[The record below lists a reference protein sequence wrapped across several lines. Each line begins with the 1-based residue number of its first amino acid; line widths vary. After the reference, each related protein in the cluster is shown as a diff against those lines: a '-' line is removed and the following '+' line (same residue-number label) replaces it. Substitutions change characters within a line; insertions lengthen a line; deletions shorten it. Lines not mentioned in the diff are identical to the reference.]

1 MSIPTPH
8 NAAQKGDIARRV
20 LMPGAV
26 SYTHLDVYKR
36 QWLSCVYMG
45 WFSEEFCRLPADASR
60 GRILWQCMSWSCIV
74 CPSRVIKCC
83 QIRQYKIKTL
93 ILQRFAFWGVISAGQ
108 GLFLFP
114 VKIKVFQRWWF
125 HLQAT
130 LKSLNIYIRGIKYP
144 RLQKQTGM
152 NELCFTVPPELPR
165 YGSVS
170 YTHLDVYKRQV
181 QSMGSRLKEA

>member
-1 MSIPTPH
+1 MKSVALGQILSQGKAIYP
-8 NAAQKGDIARRV
+8 V
-20 LMPGAV
+20 LGQNPYPG
-26 SYTHLDVYKR
+26 K
-36 QWLSCVYMG
+36 WLSCVYMG

-74 CPSRVIKCC
+74 CPSRVIKRC

-152 NELCFTVPPELPR
+152 NELCFTVRPGQPR
-165 YGSVS
+165 Y
-170 YTHLDVYKRQV
+170 
-181 QSMGSRLKEA
+181 ECC

>member
-1 MSIPTPH
+1 M
-8 NAAQKGDIARRV
+8 KRV
-20 LMPGAV
+20 ALRQNFVTGQSHISCFGAKPV
-26 SYTHLDVYKR
+26 S
-36 QWLSCVYMG
+36 WEMALSCVYMG
-45 WFSEEFCRLPADASR
+45 CFSEASCQFPADASR
-60 GRILWQCMSWSCIV
+60 GRILWQCMSWSCVV
-74 CPSRVIKCC
+74 CPSRVIKRC

-165 YGSVS
+165 YG
-170 YTHLDVYKRQV
+170 YC
-181 QSMGSRLKEA
+181 

>member
-1 MSIPTPH
+1 MYPAHRSVYRSLVW
-8 NAAQKGDIARRV
+8 QQLRQLSLRRTRKINFV
-20 LMPGAV
+20 TGQSHISCFGANPI
-26 SYTHLDVYKR
+26 SGAKA
-36 QWLSCVYMG
+36 LSCIYMG
-45 WFSEEFCRLPADASR
+45 WLSEAFCRFPAGVSQE
-60 GRILWQCMSWSCIV
+60 RILWQCINRLCIV
-74 CPSRVIKCC
+74 CPSRVIKDC
-83 QIRQYKIKTL
+83 QIRQYKRKTL

-165 YGSVS
+165 YG
-170 YTHLDVYKRQV
+170 YC
-181 QSMGSRLKEA
+181 